1 MFFLIIP
8 VYTHHINLIQIEILV
23 NIIAFVMNV
32 DMNMYTYMYIFRK
45 WMGFPV
51 RPGHVGPK
59 LEVHIAQLTACSL
72 GPAPG
77 CSGVGFEDSLR
88 DPKRWMV
95 YNGKSYHLYVILS
108 ISMISGYL

>member
-1 MFFLIIP
+1 
-8 VYTHHINLIQIEILV
+8 
-23 NIIAFVMNV
+23 MNV
-32 DMNMYTYMYIFRK
+32 SNICFFFNNTCIYTSYQFDSNRYSCKYHSICNECRYEYVYIFRK

-77 CSGVGFEDSLR
+77 FSGVGFED
-88 DPKRWMV
+88 
-95 YNGKSYHLYVILS
+95 
-108 ISMISGYL
+108 